1 MLARSPSQA
10 FAPMHDLLAAP
21 PPADLA
27 SLLASLR
34 QVEALL
40 DAMPGV
46 VFFVKDE
53 RARYVL
59 VNRTLARRCGVK
71 DKAELLGRSADEVFP
86 SSLGPL
92 YAEQDR
98 RVLRGGATLENQL
111 ELHLY
116 PGRQPGWCLTH
127 KQALRDADGAIIG
140 MAGISHD
147 LPAAQS
153 AHPAY
158 GRLAAVDAHIREHY
172 DQPLSLA
179 DLTAIAGLSVAQLER
194 HCKRIFQLTPRQM
207 IHKARLGA
215 ASQLLAGD
223 APITEI
229 ALRCGYTDHSAFSRQ
244 FKALT
249 GLSPSQYR
257 ETHRQPRKAERLAP
271 PRGGGSN
278 PAPFCNTAGRAR
290 AGRSPARPGTATR
303 QPKRSRSSERFFI
316 AVGRGSGTAIA
327 HLKYRIRNHKYGIC
341 RPPTQP
347 HRQRPP

>member
-1 MLARSPSQA
+1 
-10 FAPMHDLLAAP
+10 
-21 PPADLA
+21 
-27 SLLASLR
+27 
-34 QVEALL
+34 
-40 DAMPGV
+40 MPGV

-140 MAGISHD
+140 MAGISHA

-158 GRLAAVDAHIREHY
+158 GRRAAVDAHIREHY

-257 ETHRQPRKAERLAP
+257 ETHRQPRKA
-271 PRGGGSN
+271 
-278 PAPFCNTAGRAR
+278 
-290 AGRSPARPGTATR
+290 
-303 QPKRSRSSERFFI
+303 
-316 AVGRGSGTAIA
+316 
-327 HLKYRIRNHKYGIC
+327 
-341 RPPTQP
+341 
-347 HRQRPP
+347 

>member
-158 GRLAAVDAHIREHY
+158 GRLAAVGAYPRALRPAAQPRRSHRHRRALGGATGASLQAHLPAHPTADDPQGAARRRLATARRRRADHR
-172 DQPLSLA
+172 DRPALRLHRPQRLQPPVQGAHRTLA
-179 DLTAIAGLSVAQLER
+179 EPIPRDPSPAPKSV
-194 HCKRIFQLTPRQM
+194 TPR
-207 IHKARLGA
+207 
-215 ASQLLAGD
+215 
-223 APITEI
+223 
-229 ALRCGYTDHSAFSRQ
+229 
-244 FKALT
+244 
-249 GLSPSQYR
+249 
-257 ETHRQPRKAERLAP
+257 
-271 PRGGGSN
+271 
-278 PAPFCNTAGRAR
+278 
-290 AGRSPARPGTATR
+290 PAR
-303 QPKRSRSSERFFI
+303 
-316 AVGRGSGTAIA
+316 GR
-327 HLKYRIRNHKYGIC
+327 R
-341 RPPTQP
+341 
-347 HRQRPP
+347 

>member
-1 MLARSPSQA
+1 
-10 FAPMHDLLAAP
+10 
-21 PPADLA
+21 

-179 DLTAIAGLSVAQLER
+179 DLTTIAGLSVAQLER

-257 ETHRQPRKAERLAP
+257 ETHRQPRKA
-271 PRGGGSN
+271 
-278 PAPFCNTAGRAR
+278 
-290 AGRSPARPGTATR
+290 
-303 QPKRSRSSERFFI
+303 
-316 AVGRGSGTAIA
+316 
-327 HLKYRIRNHKYGIC
+327 
-341 RPPTQP
+341 
-347 HRQRPP
+347 

>member
-1 MLARSPSQA
+1 
-10 FAPMHDLLAAP
+10 
-21 PPADLA
+21 
-27 SLLASLR
+27 
-34 QVEALL
+34 
-40 DAMPGV
+40 MPGV

-153 AHPAY
+153 AH
-158 GRLAAVDAHIREHY
+158 
-172 DQPLSLA
+172 
-179 DLTAIAGLSVAQLER
+179 
-194 HCKRIFQLTPRQM
+194 
-207 IHKARLGA
+207 
-215 ASQLLAGD
+215 
-223 APITEI
+223 
-229 ALRCGYTDHSAFSRQ
+229 
-244 FKALT
+244 
-249 GLSPSQYR
+249 
-257 ETHRQPRKAERLAP
+257 
-271 PRGGGSN
+271 
-278 PAPFCNTAGRAR
+278 
-290 AGRSPARPGTATR
+290 
-303 QPKRSRSSERFFI
+303 
-316 AVGRGSGTAIA
+316 
-327 HLKYRIRNHKYGIC
+327 
-341 RPPTQP
+341 
-347 HRQRPP
+347 